1 MWMLFVLH
9 FFFCHVM
16 AKLSLFQKKK
26 KWIQVSLHICVYI
39 TNTKRMYLIVNI
51 RWPSFFLR
59 KIFLRMI
66 FHKNLQHCQHF
77 LCWCYWKKER
87 LQGNH
92 VLSQEQIVVWFNSR
106 QQCSVHMSLI
116 SDKVTIM
123 LGMSAEV
130 VL

>member
-1 MWMLFVLH
+1 MLFVLH

-16 AKLSLFQKKK
+16 AKLSLFHKKK
-26 KWIQVSLHICVYI
+26 ILLIQVSLHICVYI